1 MQRQIPSFLQKMAG
15 KVLSTGEPRAPGHC
29 ARPPV
34 ALVVLLLRG
43 GCPPAPQPGLL
54 CLAAGPSACGH
65 WPPFPDPGARPTDAL
80 LHCSP
85 LEPVPLTVTQACG
98 FSPQRPAP
106 ARRLWDPQARHP
118 PPRRGWQGPRR
129 FRAAAPGQQV
139 PSPWATRTC
148 EPLGHPHLCDVAAD
162 RRFPRDPGVGGLART
177 APRTQGHTTLR
188 VAGLLG
194 RHASGRVKR
203 SRGRGLGG
211 GQAQEPCAHGL
222 GCAPRVDVST
232 TPETPHS
239 PSLSV
244 RERPWRRPH

>member
-1 MQRQIPSFLQKMAG
+1 MLASEFMVEEHELRKEKIQEDYNDKYWDQRYTVVQRQIPSFLQKMAG

-65 WPPFPDPGARPTDAL
+65 WPPFPEPGARPTDAL

-148 EPLGHPHLCDVAAD
+148 VTWLRIGGSRETLGLEDS
-162 RRFPRDPGVGGLART
+162 
-177 APRTQGHTTLR
+177 
-188 VAGLLG
+188 LG
-194 RHASGRVKR
+194 RLPERRDTPLSGW
-203 SRGRGLGG
+203 
-211 GQAQEPCAHGL
+211 P
-222 GCAPRVDVST
+222 GC
-232 TPETPHS
+232 
-239 PSLSV
+239 
-244 RERPWRRPH
+244 